1 MVRKHLRPY
10 LYGRARSRALL
21 TLYGQ
26 VWRETRVA
34 FAQCYT
40 GRYPV
45 RSFLRTVGV
54 GGSAV
59 ARLALGRHLKYSFAF
74 TGEDL
79 ILQGLRKPLIT
90 QPGFYVDVGCNHP
103 TFLSNTYLFY
113 RRGWR
118 GICVDANPAL
128 IRQYQRLRPRD
139 TAIAA
144 FISDAPG
151 LQTFH
156 LVEND
161 VLSTGEPTNLPA
173 IRAAGLTYQTTQIPA
188 QTLTAVLDAHRA
200 PAQFDILS
208 VDVEEH
214 DYQVLR
220 SLDWSRYRPRLVVV
234 EDETFDPTQPT
245 ANQIFTW
252 MTAQKY
258 RLVGYVLTNLY
269 FEADLSSP

>member
-40 GRYPV
+40 PRRPL
-45 RSFLRTVGV
+45 RSFLRAVGV
-54 GGSAV
+54 SGSAMV
-59 ARLALGRHLKYSFAF
+59 RLALGRHLKYSFAF

-90 QPGFYVDVGCNHP
+90 QSGFYVDVGCNHP

-128 IRQYQRLRPRD
+128 IRQYQKLRPRD
-139 TAIAA
+139 TTIVA
-144 FISDAPG
+144 FISDTPG
-151 LQTFH
+151 LRTFH

-161 VLSTGEPTNLPA
+161 VLSTGEPANLPS
-173 IRAAGLTYQTTQIPA
+173 IRTAGLAYQTTQIPT
-188 QTLTAVLDAHRA
+188 QTLTAVLDTHGA

-208 VDVEEH
+208 VDAEEH
-214 DYQVLR
+214 DYQVLK

-234 EDETFDPTQPT
+234 EDETFDPAQP
-245 ANQIFTW
+245 ADNQIFNW
-252 MTAQKY
+252 MTAQGY
-258 RLVGYVLTNLY
+258 RLVGFVLTNLY
-269 FEADLSSP
+269 FETD